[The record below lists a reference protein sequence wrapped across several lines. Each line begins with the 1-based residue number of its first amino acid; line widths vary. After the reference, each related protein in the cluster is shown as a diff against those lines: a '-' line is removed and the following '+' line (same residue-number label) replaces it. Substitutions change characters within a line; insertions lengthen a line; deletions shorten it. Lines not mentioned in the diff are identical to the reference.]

1 MRQVGSY
8 LTKGGYEAKLV
19 ATIATMPV
27 ATGFTVSTA
36 TPALAGQC
44 GGSTVASLR
53 KCVNT
58 RMAAQHK
65 QIVKL
70 QAKVRSLSL
79 TVTTQA
85 LALKVKNLTSTV
97 QNQGSNLSALLSR
110 TNCW

>member
-1 MRQVGSY
+1 
-8 LTKGGYEAKLV
+8 
-19 ATIATMPV
+19 MPV